1 MARRRNI
8 LEPAVQKP
16 LLRLHAA
23 LDLPSF
29 WKAIQGIINV
39 ALPGS
44 FVGLTLQHNPIMPMI
59 AKWSH
64 SIPGGNFNSTF
75 LQDYLRAHPQH
86 RFVRSTDIF
95 SNMEKLEKSEFYQK
109 YMEPLKRRYAIG
121 LFFWRGQRL
130 ICVILIMRTA
140 RQGEPNP
147 QQTKLLQQLYPQFQT
162 ALHRLGSLEREH
174 STRIALGEFLRRLPL
189 PTILLR
195 WNLTL
200 IYQNRAAR
208 EFCALWEKGPKIAR
222 VLKADDPIPFE
233 ILEGCR
239 ALKGH
244 WQEFPRAEFTPAST
258 GDEIVHHP
266 DRPHLRATISLHPIR
281 SAGVARPQFL
291 VECEDF
297 HSARSR
303 EQLPHMVR
311 LTRREQD
318 ITRLVSDG
326 RSNQEIADNA
336 GLSLSMVK
344 KHLHSVFRK
353 LEITSRSQLMAL
365 MR

>member
-1 MARRRNI
+1 MARRRNV
-8 LEPAVQKP
+8 LGPAVEKP

-23 LDLPSF
+23 LDLASF
-29 WKAIQGIINV
+29 WKAIQGVINV
-39 ALPGS
+39 TLPGS
-44 FVGLTLQHNPIMPMI
+44 FVGLTLQHNPIMPTI

-64 SIPGGNFNSTF
+64 SIPDGNFNSIP
-75 LQDYLRAHPQH
+75 LQDYLRSHPRR
-86 RFVRSTDIF
+86 RFVRSSDIF
-95 SNMEKLEKSEFYQK
+95 STMEKLEKSEFYQR
-109 YMEPLKRRYAIG
+109 YMEPQKRRYAIG

-130 ICVILIMRTA
+130 ICVIVIMRTA
-140 RQGEPNP
+140 RQGEVNP
-147 QQTKLLQQLYPQFQT
+147 RQTKLLRKLYRQFQT

-200 IYQNRAAR
+200 IYQNRAGR
-208 EFCALWEKGPKIAR
+208 EFCALWEQGPKIAR
-222 VLKADDPIPFE
+222 VLKADAPIPFE

-239 ALKGH
+239 ALKKQ
-244 WQEFPRAEFTPAST
+244 WQEFPPARFPT
-258 GDEIVHHP
+258 AGPGGEMVRHP
-266 DRPHLRATISLHPIR
+266 NQPNLRATISLQQIR
-281 SAGVARPQFL
+281 SAGVARPRFL

-318 ITRLVSDG
+318 VTRLVCDG
-326 RSNQEIADNA
+326 ASNQEIADDA

-353 LEITSRSQLMAL
+353 LEIASRSQLMAL

>member
-23 LDLPSF
+23 LDLTSF
-29 WKAIQGIINV
+29 WKAIQGVINV

-44 FVGLTLQHNPIMPMI
+44 FLGLTLQHNPVMPMI

-64 SIPGGNFNSTF
+64 PIPDGNFNSTL
-75 LQDYLRAHPQH
+75 LQNYLRSHPRR
-86 RFVRSTDIF
+86 RFVRSNDIF
-95 SNMEKLEKSEFYQK
+95 PNMEKLEKSEFYQK
-109 YMEPLKRRYAIG
+109 YMEPQKRRHAIG
-121 LFFWRGQRL
+121 MFFWRGQRL
-130 ICVILIMRTA
+130 IGVIVIMRTA
-140 RQGEPNP
+140 RQGELNP
-147 QQTKLLQQLYPQFQT
+147 RQTKLLQQLYPQFQT

-200 IYQNRAAR
+200 VYQNRAAR

-222 VLKADDPIPFE
+222 VLKADDPVPFE

-239 ALKGH
+239 GLKQQ
-244 WQEFPRAEFTPAST
+244 WQEFPRSSLATARPGGEM
-258 GDEIVHHP
+258 VRHP
-266 DRPHLRATISLHPIR
+266 NQPNLRATISLQQIR
-281 SAGVARPQFL
+281 SAGVARPRFL

-297 HSARSR
+297 YSARSR
-303 EQLPHMVR
+303 EQLPHMIR

-318 ITRLVSDG
+318 VTRLVCDG
-326 RSNQEIADNA
+326 GSNQEIADDA
-336 GLSLSMVK
+336 SLSLSMVK

>member
-1 MARRRNI
+1 
-8 LEPAVQKP
+8 
-16 LLRLHAA
+16 
-23 LDLPSF
+23 
-29 WKAIQGIINV
+29 
-39 ALPGS
+39 
-44 FVGLTLQHNPIMPMI
+44 
-59 AKWSH
+59 
-64 SIPGGNFNSTF
+64 
-75 LQDYLRAHPQH
+75 
-86 RFVRSTDIF
+86 
-95 SNMEKLEKSEFYQK
+95 
-109 YMEPLKRRYAIG
+109 MEPQKQRYAIG

-130 ICVILIMRTA
+130 ICVIVIMRTA
-140 RQGEPNP
+140 RQGEVNP
-147 QQTKLLQQLYPQFQT
+147 RQTKLLRQLYPQFQT

-195 WNLTL
+195 WNLAL

-222 VLKADDPIPFE
+222 LLKADAPIPLE

-239 ALKGH
+239 ALKKR
-244 WQEFPRAEFTPAST
+244 WQRLPGMGFAAAGPV
-258 GDEIVHHP
+258 GEIVHHP
-266 DRPHLRATISLHPIR
+266 NQSHLRATISLQQIR
-281 SAGVARPQFL
+281 SAGVARPHFL

-297 HSARSR
+297 HPARRR

-318 ITRLVSDG
+318 VTRLVCDG
-326 RSNQEIADNA
+326 GSNQEIADDA
-336 GLSLSMVK
+336 ALSLSMVK